1 MNPWPPLRIRGPMR
15 SSLLLWLV
23 LALTACGEQPDA
35 ATGVV
40 VPVPTQE
47 PQFPVGD
54 VACPG
59 ALLEGTLVDH
69 PGAGLAVQG
78 DPLFPPYVV
87 VWPHGWVAA
96 DVDGE
101 RLLLD
106 GSGRI
111 VARVG
116 MTISAG
122 GGFYPP
128 NDAFHPCGEITFGA
142 AR

>member
-1 MNPWPPLRIRGPMR
+1 MNPGPSPRVPGLVRM
-15 SSLLLWLV
+15 SLFFG
-23 LALTACGEQPDA
+23 LAVALAACAAQPDGES
-35 ATGVV
+35 GVL

-47 PQFPVGD
+47 PQLAIGE

-59 ALLEGTLVDH
+59 ALLEGTLVAH
-69 PGAGLAVQG
+69 PEAGLAVQG
-78 DPLFPPYVV
+78 DPLFPPSVV

-96 DVDGE
+96 DVSGE

-106 GSGRI
+106 GSGRT

-128 NDAFHPCGEITFGA
+128 NDAFHPCGEITFNP